1 MQFLGGCLRFFLNIL
16 HAMHILE
23 VCVLCPE
30 HGVMV
35 AGSGKDQAVCHGKF
49 TQKVER
55 KYNAAWIYK
64 RAQGQGHIQRIEGLA
79 LLMAELSEHVMVL
92 DLLPIGAPRR
102 NWKQTLVSDGMII
115 VRHPDLQKTLEIA
128 DRFGTE
134 LRMYAG

>member
-1 MQFLGGCLRFFLNIL
+1 VDLINFASDIDTFTGW
-16 HAMHILE
+16 AE
-23 VCVLCPE
+23 
-30 HGVMV
+30 
-35 AGSGKDQAVCHGKF
+35 AVCHGKF

-64 RAQGQGHIQRIEGLA
+64 RAQGQGRIQRIEGLA
-79 LLMAELSEHVMVL
+79 PLMAELSEHVMVL
-92 DLLPIGAPRR
+92 DLLPIGATRR

-134 LRMYAG
+134 LRLYAG